1 MILFEFAVKLD
12 EPALAPLMGFDDTFR
27 AMDGLA
33 VESIIIG
40 TATGTATG
48 DSTGDETGIS
58 IGAVTGGKV
67 GSRGTSWI
75 GELDGFK

>member
-1 MILFEFAVKLD
+1 MILLEFAVELE

-27 AMDGLA
+27 AMDGFA

-40 TATGTATG
+40 TATGNSAG
-48 DSTGDETGIS
+48 DATGIS